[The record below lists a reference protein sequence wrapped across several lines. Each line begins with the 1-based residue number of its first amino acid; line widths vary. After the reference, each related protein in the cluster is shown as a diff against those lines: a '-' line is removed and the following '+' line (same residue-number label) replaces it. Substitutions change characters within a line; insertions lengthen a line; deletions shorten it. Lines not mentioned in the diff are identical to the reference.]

1 MPAQGLRTPVLL
13 VHAQDDWDI
22 PHAHSAALFAAM
34 LEPHLPARPL
44 DAGATAATAVYR
56 ARADAR
62 AALVTRTEVPRLG
75 VMEAFAHGGSDVVF
89 LETRWGG
96 HDTVGLLGGV
106 QEVMRARYDM
116 R

>member
-1 MPAQGLRTPVLL
+1 M
-13 VHAQDDWDI
+13 HAQDDWDI

-34 LEPHLPARPL
+34 LEPHLPALPHLPTL
-44 DAGATAATAVYR
+44 DARAAAEASAAVYR
-56 ARADAR
+56 ARADVR

-75 VMEAFAHGGSDVVF
+75 VMEAFVHGGSDVVF

>member
-1 MPAQGLRTPVLL
+1 MLL

-34 LEPHLPARPL
+34 LEPHLPALPL
-44 DAGATAATAVYR
+44 DAGATVEANAAAYR

-75 VMEAFAHGGSDVVF
+75 VMEAFVYGGSDVVF

>member
-1 MPAQGLRTPVLL
+1 MLL

-22 PHAHSAALFAAM
+22 PHAHSAALFAAT
-34 LEPHLPARPL
+34 LEPHLPALPRGDAL
-44 DAGATAATAVYR
+44 EAGAAANAAVYN
-56 ARADAR
+56 ARSEAR

-75 VMEAFAHGGSDVVF
+75 VMEAFAHGGSDVVY

-106 QEVMRARYDM
+106 QEVMPARYDLGLAVYE
-116 R
+116 